1 LPAEP
6 IAEIAPSPASVA
18 HVEESSPE
26 AAFVSEISVDPEHV
40 ASADEIHEEDLSG
53 SKRAW
58 WVAAAGIVLA
68 VTTAAALG
76 IPHLGSV
83 SDGARPAPV
92 AKPKATAPA
101 ATPVASKVPDSSSAP
116 APVALA
122 VPTPSAPLTV
132 TLKANRECWLRLV
145 VDGRTETKTL
155 AEGEEL
161 SRGANREIE
170 LRVGDAGALAVT
182 VNGRPLAPLG
192 RTGQVI
198 DTVFHADLAGS
209 R

>member
-1 LPAEP
+1 
-6 IAEIAPSPASVA
+6 
-18 HVEESSPE
+18 
-26 AAFVSEISVDPEHV
+26 
-40 ASADEIHEEDLSG
+40 
-53 SKRAW
+53 
-58 WVAAAGIVLA
+58 
-68 VTTAAALG
+68 
-76 IPHLGSV
+76 
-83 SDGARPAPV
+83 
-92 AKPKATAPA
+92 
-101 ATPVASKVPDSSSAP
+101 
-116 APVALA
+116 
-122 VPTPSAPLTV
+122 V